1 MVRLET
7 HQLPL
12 AAKPHSDSALEAKY
26 PGTAHLLYHA
36 EHSPAEVAAN
46 SLEQF
51 QKIITESSSTSVNPA
66 GTSKQNAKSVL
77 STFWAT
83 KACALPLQ
91 LASSFI
97 TTWHWHRDAPLSASI
112 ILSAFYPLA
121 KIGPVRLQLIRND
134 MHKFFSELKW
144 IESTGVQFET
154 LSRGNILPLMH
165 DLFDAGRLAMENFIL
180 FLSMLFN
187 LRFKVQ
193 DALHRA
199 LMRSQAWLADCVNV
213 MGIGS
218 SLAQDFI
225 LYSHVL
231 LAEDFHNAL
240 CQASRFPRHS
250 VNLWLSELEAIPM
263 IGRNSLRD
271 IQLTQVKNNLAG
283 HIS

>member
-1 MVRLET
+1 V
-7 HQLPL
+7 
-12 AAKPHSDSALEAKY
+12 
-26 PGTAHLLYHA
+26 TAHLLYHA
-36 EHSPAEVAAN
+36 AKPTEHSPAEVAAN

-51 QKIITESSSTSVNPA
+51 QKIITEGSSTSGNAFALHKLGVETKYLEVLSVNPA

-83 KACALPLQ
+83 RACALPLQ

-112 ILSAFYPLA
+112 ILSAFYPLT
-121 KIGPVRLQLIRND
+121 KIGPVRSQLIRND

-144 IESTGVQFET
+144 VEATGVQFET
-154 LSRGNILPLMH
+154 LSRGNMLPLMY

-199 LMRSQAWLADCVNV
+199 S
-213 MGIGS
+213 
-218 SLAQDFI
+218 AQPCI
-225 LYSHVL
+225 
-231 LAEDFHNAL
+231 E
-240 CQASRFPRHS
+240 R
-250 VNLWLSELEAIPM
+250 
-263 IGRNSLRD
+263 
-271 IQLTQVKNNLAG
+271 
-283 HIS
+283 

>member
-1 MVRLET
+1 M
-7 HQLPL
+7 
-12 AAKPHSDSALEAKY
+12 
-26 PGTAHLLYHA
+26 
-36 EHSPAEVAAN
+36 
-46 SLEQF
+46 
-51 QKIITESSSTSVNPA
+51 
-66 GTSKQNAKSVL
+66 

-91 LASSFI
+91 LASSFA

-112 ILSAFYPLA
+112 ILSAFYPLT
-121 KIGPVRLQLIRND
+121 KIGPVRSQLIRID
-134 MHKFFSELKW
+134 MHKVFSELKW
-144 IESTGVQFET
+144 VEATGVQFET

-218 SLAQDFI
+218 SPAQDFI

-231 LAEDFHNAL
+231 LAEDFHNVL

-250 VNLWLSELEAIPM
+250 INLWLSEVEAIPM
-263 IGRNSLRD
+263 IGRYSLRD
-271 IQLTQVKNNLAG
+271 IQLTQVQNLAG
-283 HIS
+283 HISEATLGHFKLTPGKVVTGDLPSGKPRKLKNDKTKAGNTQLFRATQMGLLACFPGIHFFTSS